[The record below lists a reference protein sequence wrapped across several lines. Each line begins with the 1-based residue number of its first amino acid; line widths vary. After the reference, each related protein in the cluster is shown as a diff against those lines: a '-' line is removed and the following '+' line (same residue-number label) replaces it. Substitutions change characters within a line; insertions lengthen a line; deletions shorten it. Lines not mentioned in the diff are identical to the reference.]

1 MAKKTTKQVSDKAKT
16 TLCCLAAVLAAIVIS
31 VALTLKAHNPGVT
44 NKISV
49 NLGGFGYNITN
60 GQAVP
65 RTDSAAT
72 GLKDFLTALA
82 QKDVQSGC
90 SSAAYY
96 VAAYSQDQQQ
106 VRLQYRCGTA
116 PDSPM
121 YAVKNAGLWKTI
133 QPTGQF
139 DAFGIPECSYVT
151 QNSIDTKVA
160 PVCANGGTS
169 ALPQYHVR

>member
-16 TLCCLAAVLAAIVIS
+16 ALCCLAAVLAAIVIS
-31 VALTLKAHNPGVT
+31 VALTLKAHDTGA
-44 NKISV
+44 NKINVS
-49 NLGGFGYNITN
+49 LGGFGYNITN

-72 GLKDFLTALA
+72 GLKDFLTMLA

-90 SSAAYY
+90 KSASYY
-96 VAAYSQDQQQ
+96 VAAYSQNQQQ
-106 VRLQYRCGTA
+106 VRLQYHCGTA

-121 YAVKNAGLWKTI
+121 YAVKDAGLWKAI

-151 QNSIDTKVA
+151 HNSIDTKIA
-160 PVCANGGTS
+160 PVCADGGTNAS
-169 ALPQYHVR
+169 PQYRVR